1 MLIIDSITNL
11 VKDVSRLFKNDFSKN
26 ITKKKLYSHINLKI
40 FSAYF
45 IFSILYLKRKKI
57 IVCITGKYCAIYFF

>member
-26 ITKKKLYSHINLKI
+26 IRKKLYSHINLKI
-40 FSAYF
+40 FSAYI
-45 IFSILYLKRKKI
+45 IFNSIPETKKI
-57 IVCITGKYCAIYFF
+57 KTGIYCAIYFF

>member
-26 ITKKKLYSHINLKI
+26 ITKKLYSHINLKN